1 VDAAHGTGMPSASS
15 STVDDLPRPVDH
27 ADMRRLNRQLV
38 AIGEAHPFSYAVMVG
53 LVAGLLGFL
62 VGWVARHEWMWFL
75 LIVPAVVSGTS
86 LYTQMRWRQQ
96 DRDGLERHRD

>member
-1 VDAAHGTGMPSASS
+1 LTQPRGQPSAS

-38 AIGEAHPFSYAVMVG
+38 AIGEAHPFPYAVAVG

-62 VGWVARHEWMWFL
+62 IGWVARREWIWFL
-75 LIVPAVVSGTS
+75 FIVPAVVSGAS
-86 LYTQMRWRQQ
+86 LYTQMHWRHQ
-96 DRDGLERHRD
+96 DRDRLERHPD